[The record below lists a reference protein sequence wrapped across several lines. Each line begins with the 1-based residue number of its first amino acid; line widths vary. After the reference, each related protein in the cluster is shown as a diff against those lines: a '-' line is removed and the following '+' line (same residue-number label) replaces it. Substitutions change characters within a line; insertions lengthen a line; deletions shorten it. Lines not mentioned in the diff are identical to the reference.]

1 MSHQM
6 DPLMFWLEQEPAS
19 SSEDTMV
26 FLPADTPTDNT
37 LNRYN
42 YQLGKKGQ
50 LRKHRTLNR
59 LRAYEME
66 KIAKRRRTPYARD
79 ARPRPLVK
87 LEVIKGDEFLN
98 THRKEFLELFRM
110 TEKYQKGDQIGNTAI
125 YPDSEI
131 QLEERDHSHARALQ
145 LKNTTVIEEHEKEF
159 YRLRSELYK
168 EGRDL
173 GHHSPTVPTWPTT
186 SPPHLPKMSNRDPR
200 NFMADPRRPQQ

>member
-1 MSHQM
+1 MY
-6 DPLMFWLEQEPAS
+6 
-19 SSEDTMV
+19 SEDTMV

-145 LKNTTVIEEHEKEF
+145 LKVGIFMVIYLHVRYLTCWIEYHCD
-159 YRLRSELYK
+159 RRAR
-168 EGRDL
+168 EGILQIKKRAL
-173 GHHSPTVPTWPTT
+173 
-186 SPPHLPKMSNRDPR
+186 
-200 NFMADPRRPQQ
+200 